1 MTTATTTT
9 WGTAKAPASG
19 NKDIE
24 RLDFKGISEA
34 QVRLVGPLIPR
45 YVYWVT
51 TKEGKKRSIE
61 CLSFNRETQAFDA
74 SLQDPMKEVDPEIY
88 GAGQG
93 EKPGFGYVTHVI
105 DRKDKKLKLFDPIKK
120 TVFDKIV
127 ALAQKPAYGDPADAV
142 KGYDLTIT
150 KKKTGPLPQNVGYD
164 VVPSDRSTSPL
175 TEDEQKLELYD
186 LDKLFKRTTYE
197 EQKRWLLEN
206 TTYFL
211 NAEGGEGKVET
222 AKDL

>member
-1 MTTATTTT
+1 
-9 WGTAKAPASG
+9 
-19 NKDIE
+19 
-24 RLDFKGISEA
+24 
-34 QVRLVGPLIPR
+34 
-45 YVYWVT
+45 
-51 TKEGKKRSIE
+51 
-61 CLSFNRETQAFDA
+61 
-74 SLQDPMKEVDPEIY
+74 MKEVDPQIY

-93 EKPGFGYVTHVI
+93 EKPQFGYVTHVI
-105 DRKDKKLKLFDPIKK
+105 DRKDKTLKLFDPIKK

-127 ALAQKPAYGDPADAV
+127 ALAQKPAYGDPADPV

-175 TEDEQKLELYD
+175 SDEEQKLELYD

-206 TTYFL
+206 TLYFL
-211 NAEGGEGKVET
+211 DATGTEGQVET
-222 AKDL
+222 AKDLP